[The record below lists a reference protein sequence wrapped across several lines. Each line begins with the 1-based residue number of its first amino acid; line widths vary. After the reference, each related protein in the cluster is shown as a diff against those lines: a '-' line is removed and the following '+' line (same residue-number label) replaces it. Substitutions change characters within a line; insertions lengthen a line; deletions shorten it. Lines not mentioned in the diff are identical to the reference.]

1 MEEKHTCRGSME
13 ASWEELVAYTV
24 GWQWY
29 CAAYWREFRGAR
41 EKQNERERERER
53 EIKTICARLD
63 LAPKRNK
70 KQIKRERLRFESER
84 RRGGEQFSRAVKYV
98 REQ

>member
-53 EIKTICARLD
+53 
-63 LAPKRNK
+63 
-70 KQIKRERLRFESER
+70 
-84 RRGGEQFSRAVKYV
+84 
-98 REQ
+98 